1 MSQVM
6 GVHVIIINPFLQNQQ
21 TVSAQL
27 DVQGNVFLLRRQ
39 LVTFLPPWCPVA
51 LLFIVDLF
59 AKLYLVIQV
68 TLNLTSSQIT
78 TNVARGETDFVFL
91 TGLFGQDFRALLSSQ
106 QDHARQRGDVELL
119 GGVLIRISF

>member
-1 MSQVM
+1 M

-78 TNVARGETDFVFL
+78 TNVARGETDFVLL
-91 TGLFGQDFRALLSSQ
+91 TGLFAQDFRALLSSQ
-106 QDHARQRGDVELL
+106 QDRARQRGDVELL